1 MDYPRV
7 LIDTSIVI
15 EHLRKQDR
23 QRSILYGIVGDYV
36 LCTSTIIA
44 ATALTY
50 GLPLLTQ
57 NMGHFGRIERLH
69 LQSLP

>member
-23 QRSILYGIVGDYV
+23 QRSILYRIVGDYV
-36 LCTSTIIA
+36 LCTSTIVEFELY
-44 ATALTY
+44 TD
-50 GLPLLTQ
+50 
-57 NMGHFGRIERLH
+57 NDRW
-69 LQSLP
+69 